1 MVATSRVEDVQ
12 IGDLQRAA
20 AIEFLPQ
27 RGVTRIQCVKV
38 TLNAVLSIGDGCHVM
53 PAHGLAEVEA
63 MQHATRALRMV
74 THGRVGEKE
83 CSSRRRPHEGHEA
96 RMRFRD
102 VGGHRDA
109 VAAVP
114 AIGLD
119 PAEGTKS
126 AGLSTIAGVVHVDSL
141 NVPLPRAIAF
151 KEVHD
156 VGLHRLRSIDQAL
169 GTDVETSHRVP
180 AGKTISIW
188 HVSVGLVEA
197 FLLHAIHESMR
208 HRHGETHGV
217 LIVRAV
223 PRFDHPDAFGVLA
236 DHRWAVSIG
245 PGIKLFHLNLLEVE
259 LRVVDLDGVEP
270 HVAHAISTAHLRTQ
284 LLQVVS
290 SFIH

>member
-1 MVATSRVEDVQ
+1 MQDAGGPVRMVR
-12 IGDLQRAA
+12 
-20 AIEFLPQ
+20 Q
-27 RGVTRIQCVKV
+27 RGVWIVQRRRTGSTYREDHLEGRVRDV
-38 TLNAVLSIGDGCHVM
+38 RGNGDGI
-53 PAHGLAEVEA
+53 
-63 MQHATRALRMV
+63 ATIPS
-74 THGRVGEKE
+74 VGFHPVL
-83 CSSRRRPHEGHEA
+83 CTQTSS
-96 RMRFRD
+96 
-102 VGGHRDA
+102 
-109 VAAVP
+109 
-114 AIGLD
+114 
-119 PAEGTKS
+119 
-126 AGLSTIAGVVHVDSL
+126 LSTIAGVVHVDSL